1 MGPGSVYGPRVS
13 GIPRVGAHYCRI
25 DQGRE
30 GSTSSH
36 HCVSYLVQ
44 RTRHLCSDVDADPE
58 PTRAPVLP
66 SRRSRRL
73 TPSRVR
79 GEFGARTTLNEQ
91 RYKVTDGTRRVSR
104 KSHRAK
110 LLLNTSSTTPVP
122 QGIWPDS
129 PGHGVWTAQLCP
141 VSRRAVLTHVVR
153 IFAPVY
159 LWLRTQLQV
168 RWGGRE
174 PRRQP
179 PHRIIRPSGRRRRRP
194 IRRPIRSTSC
204 HSGPQA
210 MALRGRFP
218 PAVARSEGVGGR
230 SGCRSQLEAPTRP
243 STYV

>member
-1 MGPGSVYGPRVS
+1 MTISSTTPGLLPTTMGPGSVYGPRVS

-91 RYKVTDGTRRVSR
+91 RYRVTDGTRRASR

-129 PGHGVWTAQLCP
+129 PGHGAWTAQLCP

-179 PHRIIRPSGRRRRRP
+179 PHRS
-194 IRRPIRSTSC
+194 
-204 HSGPQA
+204 HQA
-210 MALRGRFP
+210 
-218 PAVARSEGVGGR
+218 V
-230 SGCRSQLEAPTRP
+230 RSQETTPNPEANPVHQLSQRAAGDGTTRTIP
-243 STYV
+243 ASGGAI